1 MRIMAL
7 RTYRSGPLQV
17 AEIECYGCEG
27 LSSLEDKRCRACV
40 LEQLGAQNLVDQV
53 TLRRAYKRVYCS
65 SELSKLAR
73 TLAVLKQLIFD
84 RASYGVSEKGKCK
97 SCVDKRCKEL
107 TEQWGKLLE
116 APHDFSPIEELAKKY
131 SGLKGECAKC
141 TERYFLKLLASART
155 GLADITAIQKADET
169 DYDEVFAARVMPF
182 FVEGICHP
190 PRHRLKLLETY
201 ELAERRGTVRIYEQL
216 DRPLPFYQLDLP
228 EFKMPAEHLQLLDDA
243 YKFETTAQPGH
254 ARFAF
259 PTRISGFL
267 DDWYNVLLH
276 ILRDR
281 SDAKIP
287 SGKLRELAKQMSG
300 WLTYRWL
307 EPLSYDDKL
316 TDIYVPAPPEL
327 QPIRVVHERW
337 DMCETG
343 IHWTTPALLGFGE
356 TLASRLATSFDEVR
370 PQLDIEIPELG
381 MRLFLSRYPA
391 IWSRSIAISVRKR
404 RRRAWTQ
411 PLFLERGTLTPLA
424 SSLVSNLVR
433 RGASAFIIGEMG
445 SAKTSEVETLVPEI
459 GPHQRI
465 IAFQDTEE
473 LHLEELVAHGYSIE
487 NVRIA
492 DAEHLQRQIDAFL
505 RGGAA
510 YWLITEV
517 RAMEAVR
524 AALGAAARQ
533 GSQPIVSSFHARS
546 KREMFDLVCRIMGLH
561 DAAYKYVD
569 LVISTARFSTPT
581 GTIRRII
588 EVAEVLKDWDA
599 TPKYA
604 EIFTDDRKRDL
615 LVPRNFLRGDR
626 RLLERLNSFDLS
638 KLNVLDVA
646 KRLDFLP
653 PEKGGSQLVPTMCRR
668 LAVDERDFLTGI
680 LAEAKMK
687 SDLLGLARRTGD
699 MSCLELPFV
708 SRAYDAY
715 FSFVKENAPEYER
728 VLTRWQSWL
737 KAL

>member
-1 MRIMAL
+1 M
-7 RTYRSGPLQV
+7 
-17 AEIECYGCEG
+17 
-27 LSSLEDKRCRACV
+27 LE
-40 LEQLGAQNLVDQV
+40 
-53 TLRRAYKRVYCS
+53 
-65 SELSKLAR
+65 
-73 TLAVLKQLIFD
+73 
-84 RASYGVSEKGKCK
+84 
-97 SCVDKRCKEL
+97 
-107 TEQWGKLLE
+107 
-116 APHDFSPIEELAKKY
+116 
-131 SGLKGECAKC
+131 
-141 TERYFLKLLASART
+141 
-155 GLADITAIQKADET
+155 
-169 DYDEVFAARVMPF
+169 
-182 FVEGICHP
+182 
-190 PRHRLKLLETY
+190 
-201 ELAERRGTVRIYEQL
+201 
-216 DRPLPFYQLDLP
+216 
-228 EFKMPAEHLQLLDDA
+228 
-243 YKFETTAQPGH
+243 
-254 ARFAF
+254 
-259 PTRISGFL
+259 
-267 DDWYNVLLH
+267 WYNVLLH
-276 ILRDR
+276 VLRER
-281 SDAKIP
+281 SDVKIP
-287 SGKLRELAKQMSG
+287 SGELRELAKRMSS
-300 WLTYRWL
+300 WLTYQWL

-316 TDIYVPAPPEL
+316 TDIYIPAPPEL

-391 IWSRSIAISVRKR
+391 IWSRSIAVSVRKR

-473 LHLEELVAHGYSIE
+473 LHLEEFVAHGYSIE

-492 DAEHLQRQIDAFL
+492 DAEQLQRQIDAFL

-517 RAMEAVR
+517 RVMEAVR

-561 DAAYKYVD
+561 EVAYKYVD
-569 LVISTARFSTPT
+569 LIVSTARFSTPS
-581 GTIRRII
+581 GTIRRVI
-588 EVAEVLKDWDA
+588 EVAEVLKDWEEK
-599 TPKYA
+599 PRYA
-604 EIFTDDRKRDL
+604 ELFTDDRRRDL
-615 LVPRNFLRGDR
+615 LVPKNFLRGDR
-626 RLLERLNSFDLS
+626 HLLERLNSFDLS
-638 KLNVLDVA
+638 KLNVLDAA

-653 PEKGGSQLVPTMCRR
+653 PERSGSHLVPTLCKRF
-668 LAVDERDFLTGI
+668 AINERDFLTGI

-687 SDLLGLARRTGD
+687 SDLLDLARRTGD
-699 MSCLELPFV
+699 ASYLELPFV

-715 FSFVKENAPEYER
+715 FTLVKENAPEYGR
-728 VLTRWQSWL
+728 VLNGWQSWL

>member
-1 MRIMAL
+1 MTLRI
-7 RTYRSGPLQV
+7 YRSGPLQV
-17 AEIECYGCEG
+17 AEIECHGCKG

-40 LEQLGAQNLVDQV
+40 LKQLGAQNLVDQV

-65 SELSKLAR
+65 SELSKLAK
-73 TLAVLKQLIFD
+73 TLAVIKQLIFD
-84 RASYGVSEKGKCK
+84 RASYTASEKDKCK
-97 SCVDKRCKEL
+97 GCVDKRCREL
-107 TEQWGKLLE
+107 TELWEKIIE
-116 APHDFSPIEELAKKY
+116 TPHDFSPIEKLVKKN
-131 SGLKGECAKC
+131 SKLKGECAKC
-141 TERYFLKLLASART
+141 TERYFLKLIASART
-155 GLADITAIQKADET
+155 GLASITTIQNADKI
-169 DYDEVFAARVMPF
+169 DYEAVFAARVMPF

-190 PRHRLKLLETY
+190 PKHRLKLLETY
-201 ELAERRGTVRIYEQL
+201 ELAERRGIVRIYEQL

-243 YKFETTAQPGH
+243 YKFETKTKPGH

-276 ILRDR
+276 ILRER
-281 SDAKIP
+281 SDVKIP
-287 SGKLRELAKQMSG
+287 SGKLRELAKQMSS

-316 TDIYVPAPPEL
+316 TDIYIPAPPEL

-370 PQLDIEIPELG
+370 PQLDIEIPKLG

-391 IWSRSIAISVRKR
+391 IWSRSIAISARKR

-411 PLFLERGTLTPLA
+411 PLFLERSTLTPLA

-473 LHLEELVAHGYSIE
+473 LHLEEFVTHGYSIE
-487 NVRIA
+487 NVRIT
-492 DAEHLQRQIDAFL
+492 DAGHLQRQIDAFL

-524 AALGAAARQ
+524 AALGAATRQ

-546 KREMFDLVCRIMGLH
+546 KQEMFDLVCRIMGLH

-569 LVISTARFSTPT
+569 LIVSTARFSTPT
-581 GTIRRII
+581 GTIRRVI
-588 EVAEVLKDWDA
+588 EVAEVLKDWENK
-599 TPKYA
+599 PKYA
-604 EIFTDDRKRDL
+604 ELFTDDRQRDL
-615 LVPRNFLRGDR
+615 LVPRNFLCGDKH
-626 RLLERLNSFDLS
+626 LLECLNSFDLS
-638 KLNVLDVA
+638 KLNVLDA
-646 KRLDFLP
+646 TQRLDFLP
-653 PEKGGSQLVPTMCRR
+653 PEKGGSQLVPKMCKRF
-668 LAVDERDFLTGI
+668 AIDEQEFLTGI

-687 SDLLGLARRTGD
+687 SDLLCLARSTGNMD
-699 MSCLELPFV
+699 YLELPFV

-715 FSFVKENAPEYER
+715 FSFVKENDPEYER
-728 VLTRWQSWL
+728 VLTRWKSWL
-737 KAL
+737 KTL

>member
-1 MRIMAL
+1 VNL
-7 RTYRSGPLQV
+7 RTYLSGPLQV
-17 AEIECYGCEG
+17 GEIECRGCEG
-27 LSSLEDKRCRACV
+27 PSSLSEERCRACV
-40 LEQLGAQNLVDQV
+40 LEQLGPVSQVDQV
-53 TLRRAYKRVYCS
+53 SLRRAYKRVYCS

-73 TLAVLKQLIFD
+73 TLAMLKQLVFD
-84 RASYGVSEKGKCK
+84 RASYAASERGKCK
-97 SCVDKRCKEL
+97 RCVNKRHEEL
-107 TEQWGKLLE
+107 IERWKRLLK
-116 APHDFSPIEELAKKY
+116 APHDLSPIQELMKKY
-131 SGLKGECAKC
+131 RGLKGECAKC
-141 TERYFLKLLASART
+141 TERYFLKLLASTRAWM
-155 GLADITAIQKADET
+155 ANIPAIRKANGKN
-169 DYDEVFAARVMPF
+169 YDEVFEARVVPF

-190 PRHRLKLLETY
+190 PKHKLKLLETY
-201 ELAERRGTVRIYEQL
+201 GLPERRGVVRIYKQL
-216 DRPLPFYQLDLP
+216 ERPLPFYELDLP
-228 EFKMPAEHLQLLDDA
+228 ELKMPMKHLRLLEEA
-243 YKFETTAQPGH
+243 YKFETTVEPGH
-254 ARFAF
+254 ARFAV
-259 PTRISGFL
+259 PTRISGFV
-267 DDWYNVLLH
+267 DEWYNVLLH
-276 ILRDR
+276 VLRER
-281 SDAKIP
+281 PYSKIP
-287 SGKLRELAKQMSG
+287 SGELRELAKRMSS
-300 WLTYRWL
+300 WLTYQWL

-316 TDIYVPAPPEL
+316 TDIYIPAPPEL

-391 IWSRSIAISVRKR
+391 IWSRSIAVSVRKR

-473 LHLEELVAHGYSIE
+473 LHLEEFVAYGYSIE

-492 DAEHLQRQIDAFL
+492 DAEQLQRQIDAFL

-517 RAMEAVR
+517 RVMEAVR
-524 AALGAAARQ
+524 AALAAAARQ

-561 DAAYKYVD
+561 EAAYKYVD
-569 LVISTARFSTPT
+569 LVVSTARFSTPS
-581 GTIRRII
+581 GTIRRVI
-588 EVAEVLKDWDA
+588 EVAEVLKDWEGK
-599 TPKYA
+599 PRYA
-604 EIFTDDRKRDL
+604 ELFTDDRRRDL
-615 LVPRNFLRGDR
+615 LVPKSFLRGDR

-638 KLNVLDVA
+638 KLNLIDVA

-653 PEKGGSQLVPTMCRR
+653 PERGGSQLVPTMCKRF
-668 LAVDERDFLTGI
+668 AINERDFLKGI

-699 MSCLELPFV
+699 ASYLELPFV
-708 SRAYDAY
+708 SRAYDVY
-715 FSFVKENAPEYER
+715 FTLVKENAPEYRR
-728 VLTRWQSWL
+728 VLDGWRSWL
-737 KAL
+737 GAL

>member
-1 MRIMAL
+1 MAL

-27 LSSLEDKRCRACV
+27 LGSLEDKRCRTCV
-40 LEQLGAQNLVDQV
+40 LEQLGAQSSVDQV

-73 TLAVLKQLIFD
+73 ALGALKHLAFD
-84 RASYGVSEKGKCK
+84 RASYAVGEKGKCK
-97 SCVDKRCKEL
+97 GCVDERYGEL
-107 TEQWGKLLE
+107 TERWNKLLE
-116 APHDFSPIEELAKKY
+116 APHDLSPIEELTKKY
-131 SGLKGECAKC
+131 GGLKGECGKC
-141 TERYFLKLLASART
+141 TEHYFLKLIAGIKAGVGS
-155 GLADITAIQKADET
+155 ITILQSEGT
-169 DYDEVFAARVMPF
+169 NYDEVFAARVVPF
-182 FVEGICHP
+182 FVEGVCHP
-190 PRHRLKLLETY
+190 PKHKLKLLESY
-201 ELAERRGTVRIYEQL
+201 ELPEQRGTVRIYEQL
-216 DRPLPFYQLDLP
+216 DRPLPFYELGLP
-228 EFKMPAEHLQLLDDA
+228 ELKMPAEHLQLLDGA
-243 YKFETTAQPGH
+243 YKFETTVELGH

-259 PTRISGFL
+259 PTRIPGFA
-267 DDWYNVLLH
+267 DDWYNLLLH
-276 ILRDR
+276 VLRER
-281 SDAKIP
+281 SDLKIP
-287 SGKLRELAKQMSG
+287 SGELRGLAKRMSS

-307 EPLSYDDKL
+307 DPLSYDDKL
-316 TDIYVPAPPEL
+316 TDIYIPAPPEL

-343 IHWTTPALLGFGE
+343 IYWTTPALLGLGE
-356 TLASRLATSFDEVR
+356 TLASRLTTSFDEVR

-411 PLFLERGTLTPLA
+411 PLFIERGTLTPLA
-424 SSLVSNLVR
+424 SSLVSNLIR

-465 IAFQDTEE
+465 VAFQDTEE
-473 LHLEELVAHGYSIE
+473 LHLDEFVAHGYSVE

-492 DAEHLQRQIDAFL
+492 DAEQLQRQIDAFL

-517 RAMEAVR
+517 RAMDAVR

-561 DAAYKYVD
+561 EVAFKYVD
-569 LVISTARFSTPT
+569 LIVSTARFSTPR
-581 GTIRRII
+581 GTIRRVI
-588 EVAEVLKDWDA
+588 EVAEVLKDWKDKPEY
-599 TPKYA
+599 T
-604 EIFTDDRKRDL
+604 ELFVDDREHDL
-615 LVPRNFLRGDR
+615 LVPESFLRGNK
-626 RLLERLNSFDLS
+626 RLLEKMNSYDLS
-638 KLNVLDVA
+638 KLNVLDIA
-646 KRLDFLP
+646 KRLEFLS
-653 PEKGGSQLVPTMCRR
+653 PERGGSQLVPQMCKRF
-668 LAVDERDFLTGI
+668 AVDEQDFLKEI
-680 LAEAKMK
+680 LAEARMK
-687 SDLLGLARRTGD
+687 SDLRGLAERAGD
-699 MSCLELPFV
+699 MSYLELPFV

-715 FSFVKENAPEYER
+715 FTLVKENAPEYER
-728 VLTRWQSWL
+728 VLGGWQAWL
-737 KAL
+737 KAR